1 MKSENPAL
9 NVFTKDVP
17 AVSSAVKNSESRA
30 RQTSPQASL
39 RNGNEFPRTAKLL
52 KHALFDQVYKGG
64 QRHFSGL
71 MTVFFLRRTQEEG
84 SSSGKNQILGPRV
97 GFTVGRVLGNSVV
110 RNRIRR
116 RMREAVRFNLN
127 RLPSDVDV
135 VINPKKLVLEAEF
148 PKIVAEVERAFAVVE
163 KKLCGDRACGDRL
176 CGDGAVPRP
185 GRVKDPSPQ

>member
-1 MKSENPAL
+1 
-9 NVFTKDVP
+9 VT
-17 AVSSAVKNSESRA
+17 SAVQNSETKA
-30 RQTSPQASL
+30 RQTSP
-39 RNGNEFPRTAKLL
+39 RIGNEFPRTAKLL
-52 KHALFDQVYKGG
+52 KHALFDQVYKRG

-84 SSSGKNQILGPRV
+84 SSNVEGQPSGPRV

-127 RLPSDVDV
+127 RLPCDVDV

-148 PKIVAEVERAFAVVE
+148 AKIVAEVERAFATIE
-163 KKLCGDRACGDRL
+163 NKLCGE
-176 CGDGAVPRP
+176 GAVPRP
-185 GRVKDPSPQ
+185 H